1 MFFRLVRATTFFM
14 SGEVLDLRGSSS
26 SGGGGGAGS
35 ASNRSSYQVSY

>member
-26 SGGGGGAGS
+26 SGGGGAGS